1 MNELEMVEI
10 NYSLN
15 RQLNVDETWITVDH
29 IVPPT
34 LVFFGTMKLR
44 ADG

>member
-1 MNELEMVEI
+1 
-10 NYSLN
+10 
-15 RQLNVDETWITVDH
+15 VDH

-44 ADG
+44 ADGWHSAYAYQVECKKICSKITSIVS